1 MSHRSLELKQGL
13 KMPPSWQKWPLPSLR
28 SRQMPAEARG
38 TGPAQPIQLRL
49 FTPLLI
55 WLAGRP
61 EPPPGECYGCSGV
74 CPHQGKA
81 AGRPGSEGRGAPP
94 PLCPYPQSSATLPA
108 LCLKAPASRP
118 ALTPGGVVCGNT

>member
-49 FTPLLI
+49 FTSLLI

-61 EPPPGECYGCSGV
+61 EPPPPRQECGPS
-74 CPHQGKA
+74 
-81 AGRPGSEGRGAPP
+81 P
-94 PLCPYPQSSATLPA
+94 PLGLPW
-108 LCLKAPASRP
+108 CLSW
-118 ALTPGGVVCGNT
+118 